1 MPKAKKEGKK
11 KIDIVTLDNQPVS
24 PLIQDEVEQVH
35 EKFVNIKPEKPFKE
49 NKININK
56 GRVYKDLGNGYG
68 MYADDGTAFKII

>member
-1 MPKAKKEGKK
+1 MPKAKKEGK

-24 PLIQDEVEQVH
+24 ALIQDEVEQVH
-35 EKFVNIKPEKPFKE
+35 EKFVNIKPEKPLKE

-68 MYADDGTAFKII
+68 MYADDGTTFKII

>member
-1 MPKAKKEGKK
+1 MSKAKKEEK

-24 PLIQDEVEQVH
+24 PLIQEKVEQVH

-49 NKININK
+49 NKININE

>member
-1 MPKAKKEGKK
+1 MPKAKKDGK

-35 EKFVNIKPEKPFKE
+35 EKFVNIKPEKPLKE

-56 GRVYKDLGNGYG
+56 GRVYKYLGNGYG
-68 MYADDGTAFKII
+68 IYSDDGSVFKI